1 MLKEFKMPILPQST
15 ALKQLKEA
23 AKFEAIDYT
32 ADFEKLVTHLDSIE
46 NVIHT
51 VRSKNNL

>member
-1 MLKEFKMPILPQST
+1 MSILPQSP

-32 ADFEKLVTHLDSIE
+32 ADFEKLVMRLDSIE

-51 VRSKNNL
+51 GRSKNDL